1 MRDIIIKPA
10 LNGFVVRMG
19 CQRIVFCDRDIMI
32 RALNDYLDDPN
43 KTESQYT
50 LNSMHSKQF
59 GFTKT
64 SEANCLVEAPG
75 YGSHAGYPTECSSS
89 IED

>member
-43 KTESQYT
+43 KTEDQYL
-50 LNSMHSKQF
+50 LNSIHSKQF
-59 GFTKT
+59 GFTR
-64 SEANCLVEAPG
+64 SQLRDGSINEREAPREVG
-75 YGSHAGYPTECSSS
+75 AYSTSH
-89 IED
+89 ED

>member
-43 KTESQYT
+43 KTEDQYM
-50 LNSMHSKQF
+50 LNSIHSKQF
-59 GFTKT
+59 GFTRPQLRDGSIT
-64 SEANCLVEAPG
+64 ECEAPREVG
-75 YGSHAGYPTECSSS
+75 AYSSS
-89 IED
+89 HED

>member
-32 RALNDYLDDPN
+32 RALNEYLDDPN
-43 KTESQYT
+43 KTESQYA
-50 LNSMHSKQF
+50 LNSIHSKQF
-59 GFTKT
+59 GFVPHRPQDD
-64 SEANCLVEAPG
+64 SIAAPQEVPP
-75 YGSHAGYPTECSSS
+75 YRNEICSPSL
-89 IED
+89 DD

>member
-19 CQRIVFCDRDIMI
+19 CQRVVFCDRDIMI

-43 KTESQYT
+43 KTESQYM

-59 GFTKT
+59 GFVHPRPQDD
-64 SEANCLVEAPG
+64 SIAASQEAPS
-75 YGSHAGYPTECSSS
+75 YRNELCSPSH
-89 IED
+89 ED